1 MGMSHPSDAPL
12 HILHPEVRDYIHSLC
27 TSDDPLIEQLEAH
40 AQSRNFPL
48 IGRSSGEWLELLT
61 RMIGGKRVFE
71 FGSGF
76 GFSAY
81 FFARA
86 VGPQGEVIGSEK
98 DAHELDDHKR
108 LFAGHPLAARIR
120 IEQGGAFE
128 VFDQQQGM
136 FDAVLID
143 IDKASYPQALEQAI
157 PRVRPGGLIL
167 ADNVLWGGKTARPAA
182 QDDGSTAALQA
193 FNRQLVTDPRIQ
205 TAILP
210 CGDGLSVSMKRADEA

>member
-1 MGMSHPSDAPL
+1 MSHPCDAPL
-12 HILHPEVRDYIHSLC
+12 HILHPDVRGYIDSL
-27 TSDDPLIEQLEAH
+27 SVPNDPLVARLEAH
-40 AQSRNFPL
+40 AQARDFPL
-48 IGRSSGEWLELLT
+48 IGRTSGEWLELLT

-86 VGPQGEVIGSEK
+86 VGDQGEVIGSEK
-98 DAHELDDHKR
+98 DAHELVDHHR

-128 VFDQQQGM
+128 VFDQQEGM

-143 IDKASYPQALEQAI
+143 IDKANYPQALNRAL

-182 QDDGSTAALQA
+182 ADDASTAALQA
-193 FNRQLVTDPRIQ
+193 FNRQLVEDPRIQ
-205 TAILP
+205 TGILP
-210 CGDGLSVSMKRADEA
+210 IGDGLSVSMMRLDVT